1 MTHPPRKGAR
11 RVAEIPPETLAA
23 INRGEIDTVNLV
35 EYVAVDVTQLLPAAA
50 TRIALDPAHP
60 EILATLAC
68 LPALKP
74 MQRHW
79 AAAGA
84 LHRAIADDAAR
95 RQALASQRSDIL
107 RQWAAM
113 FNGLDEGKTL
123 TQRLAGARPFAADP
137 HFGVREIAWLA
148 VRNAVVA
155 NIEQALELLLPWTH
169 EADANLRRFA
179 SELTRPRGVWCAHIE
194 PLKQNPTPGQPLLQ
208 GLRADPSRYV
218 QDSVANWLNDAAK
231 TRPDWTKYVCRDWL
245 DGNTS
250 KATAYICRR
259 GLRSV
264 PESDGF
270 QG

>member
-1 MTHPPRKGAR
+1 MTPTPRKGAR

-23 INRGEIDTVNLV
+23 INRGDIDTVNLV
-35 EYVAVDVTQLLPAAA
+35 EYVAADPARLLPAAA
-50 TRIALDPAHP
+50 VRIDLDPAHP
-60 EILATLAC
+60 EILATVAL
-68 LPALKP
+68 LPTLKP

-84 LHRAIADDAAR
+84 LHRIIAEDTRR
-95 RQALASQRSDIL
+95 RQALATQPSDIL

-113 FNGLDEGKTL
+113 CCGLDPEKTL
-123 TQRLAGARPFAADP
+123 AERLADARPFAADP

-155 NIEQALELLLPWTH
+155 ETALALELLQPWVS

-194 PLKQNPTPGQPLLQ
+194 SLKQDPAPGLALLQ
-208 GLRADPSRYV
+208 PLRADPSRYV

-231 TRPDWTKYVCRDWL
+231 TRPDWTKAVCRAWL
-245 DGNTS
+245 EENTG

-259 GLRSV
+259 GQRHLLKAS
-264 PESDGF
+264 ETAD
-270 QG
+270 

>member
-1 MTHPPRKGAR
+1 MPHPPRKGAR

-35 EYVAVDVTQLLPAAA
+35 EYVATDVAQLLPAAA
-50 TRIALDPAHP
+50 KRIALDPAHP
-60 EILATLAC
+60 EILATLAR

-123 TQRLAGARPFAADP
+123 SQRLSSALPVAADP

-155 NIEQALELLLPWTH
+155 EIEQALELLLPWVN

-194 PLKQNPTPGQPLLQ
+194 PLKKDPTPGLPLLQ
-208 GLRADPSRYV
+208 ALRADPSRYV

-231 TRPDWTKYVCRDWL
+231 TRPDWTRRVCGDWL
-245 DGNTS
+245 EGNTS

-264 PESDGF
+264 PESDSF